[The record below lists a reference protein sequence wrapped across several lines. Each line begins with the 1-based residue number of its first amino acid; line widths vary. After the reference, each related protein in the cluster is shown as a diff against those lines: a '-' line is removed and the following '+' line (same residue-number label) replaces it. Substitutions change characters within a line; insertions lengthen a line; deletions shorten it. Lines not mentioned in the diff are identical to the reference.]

1 MPTAVLS
8 LPPLVIIT
16 PYHCHPSL
24 ISHPPTGSLFPLY
37 THPLILVTT
46 TFITQNDGGGSVAIN
61 KYQADNPDN
70 FIKVVV
76 DHSIGD
82 ALTGQLHSYPL
93 SYTLIYTILYPL
105 IPPQHTLSTHPL
117 VHLLTHPLASFNTSS
132 HISSHSPPR
141 IHPINSLLPPF
152 SFPSPFSPLRLL
164 PIVLCPRLHPHYH
177 LLAGQHHCQKT
188 SGHLSRR

>member
-1 MPTAVLS
+1 MASGSTLFTIISTPINYFEYTGRLRTDVPTAVLS

-16 PYHCHPSL
+16 PCHCHPSL
-24 ISHPPTGSLFPLY
+24 ISHPLADSLFPLY

-82 ALTGQLHSYPL
+82 ALTG
-93 SYTLIYTILYPL
+93 
-105 IPPQHTLSTHPL
+105 
-117 VHLLTHPLASFNTSS
+117 
-132 HISSHSPPR
+132 
-141 IHPINSLLPPF
+141 
-152 SFPSPFSPLRLL
+152 
-164 PIVLCPRLHPHYH
+164 
-177 LLAGQHHCQKT
+177 
-188 SGHLSRR
+188 